1 MVGGVCKP
9 IHVQVVTGVAELY
22 INQ

>member
-1 MVGGVCKP
+1 MVGVVCKP